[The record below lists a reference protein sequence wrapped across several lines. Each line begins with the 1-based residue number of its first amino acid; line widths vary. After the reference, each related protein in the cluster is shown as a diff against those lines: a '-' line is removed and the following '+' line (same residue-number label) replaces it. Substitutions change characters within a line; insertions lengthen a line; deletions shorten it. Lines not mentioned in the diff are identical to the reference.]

1 VSAVHPLLGYLEGH
15 LDAIVD
21 DLREFVDRETPT
33 EDPELI
39 ASFASFLAD
48 YAGAVDGAR
57 VEVRAGEGGGT
68 HLLISVG
75 DGEGSP
81 LLLLGH
87 FDTVWPRGTAARR
100 PFEVR
105 DGIARGPG
113 VYDMKAGLIEGFW
126 ALRALSAVRG
136 TIPGPI
142 HFLCTCD
149 EEIGSPTSRAL
160 IEAEARQSRAVL
172 VLEPSE
178 AGALKTSRKGVG
190 IFHLEVTGRASHA
203 GLNPL
208 GGISATDELCR
219 LVLELHGQSSPERGT
234 TFNAGVIRGGTRYN
248 VIAAEAGADVDVR
261 VSSLAEAERV
271 TEFLRDL
278 RPHADGAKIEV
289 TGGLRW
295 PPMERSTA
303 TVALFERARELAG
316 ELGFEIQET
325 HSGGATDGNY
335 CAAVGASVL
344 DGLGAVGAGAH
355 AEDEHVLIS
364 HFPQRTALVALL
376 IEDLTARKE

>member
-1 VSAVHPLLGYLEGH
+1 MDPLLRYLEGQ
-15 LDAIVD
+15 LDTIVD

-39 ASFASFLAD
+39 ASFASFLTE
-48 YAGAVDGAR
+48 YAGSVDGAR
-57 VEVRAGEGGGT
+57 VEVRTGEGGAT
-68 HLLISVG
+68 HLLITVG
-75 DGEGSP
+75 AGEGP
-81 LLLLGH
+81 PVLLLGH

-105 DGIARGPG
+105 DGVARGPG

-136 TIPGPI
+136 AIPGPV

-149 EEIGSPTSRAL
+149 EEIGSPTSRLL
-160 IEAEARQSRAVL
+160 IEAEARRSKAVL

-178 AGALKTSRKGVG
+178 GGALKTSRKGVG
-190 IFHLEVTGRASHA
+190 IFHLHVTGRASHA
-203 GLNPL
+203 GLDPL

-219 LVLELHGQSSPERGT
+219 LVLALHGRSDPERGT

-271 TEFLRDL
+271 TEFLGDL
-278 RPHADGAKIEV
+278 RPHADGASVEV

-295 PPMERSTA
+295 PPMERSAA
-303 TVALFERARELAG
+303 TVALFERARELAR
-316 ELGFEIQET
+316 ELGFEIEET

-355 AEDEHVLIS
+355 AEEEHVLIS